1 MVLHVTP
8 ELGVPIPDPVNYEDL
23 RVKAQ
28 AACETALLLEEHGL
42 DLEPSKEDRDVAAT
56 LLTAYAADPVT
67 TSKAVT
73 NQKLA
78 SIPPATV
85 VQVNALLKEFSHAV
99 VSHSTQIRQLVTNKL
114 IIESENPDP
123 RVRIRALEL
132 LGKISDVG
140 LFTEKQEITVTHQS
154 TDELKAK
161 LKEKL
166 AALRAKEDVVD
177 VQVTELDADA
187 DFGEDQEEG
196 VDEPDGD

>member
-1 MVLHVTP
+1 MTICLEP
-8 ELGVPIPDPVNYEDL
+8 ELGIPVPEPVNYEDL

-42 DLEPSKEDRDVAAT
+42 DIEPSKEDRDVAAT
-56 LLTAYAADPVT
+56 LLTAFAADPVT
-67 TSKAVT
+67 TSKTVT

-78 SIPPATV
+78 TLPPATV
-85 VQVNALLKEFSHAV
+85 VQVNALLKEFSHSV

-166 AALRAKEDVVD
+166 SALRNREDVVD
-177 VQVTELDADA
+177 VTANELNADEEL
-187 DFGEDQEEG
+187 GEG
-196 VDEPDGD
+196 PDESSSD

>member
-1 MVLHVTP
+1 MTICTTP
-8 ELGVPIPDPVNYEDL
+8 ELGVPVPDPVNYEDL
-23 RVKAQ
+23 RTKAQ
-28 AACETALLLEEHGL
+28 AACETARLLEEHGL

-56 LLTAYAADPVT
+56 LLTAYAADPTT
-67 TSKAVT
+67 TSKTVT

-78 SIPPATV
+78 SLPPATV

-99 VSHSTQIRQLVTNKL
+99 VSHSAQIRQLVTNKL
-114 IIESENPDP
+114 LIESENPDA

-140 LFTEKQEITVTHQS
+140 LFTEKQEITITHQS

-166 AALRAKEDVVD
+166 AALKDRQDVVD
-177 VQVTELDADA
+177 VQATELNADA
-187 DFGEDQEEG
+187 DFGD
-196 VDEPDGD
+196 DEPSDD